1 MRDRDDYYADYDMPD
16 AYERPLTRRE
26 KKQQKKLARQAEE
39 IRIRQMAMEEKRR
52 AAAEKEAAKQARLQE
67 KQDAKMFRW
76 EEKEARKQAKRD
88 AKQAKKEAKLA
99 KKGRGTYAP
108 ETGGHSPAVS
118 SPAGKPAV
126 KSGKGAG
133 KNPGKKSGK
142 QALASRRKAKEK
154 RLSAQKSIPYREMG
168 RDGIC
173 RVQDKLYSKTIRF
186 YDINYQLAQNEDKSA
201 IFENWCDFLNYF
213 DSTIYFQLSFINHK
227 TNLTEFEKV
236 IRIEPQDD
244 DFDDVRM
251 EYAQMLKDQLSKGNN
266 GLMRTKYITFAIE
279 ADNILEARPKLE
291 RIEADILN
299 NFKVLGVRAY
309 PLNGVERLQILY
321 ETFNPQQAVPFSFQ
335 YDQLL
340 KTGLTTKD
348 FVAPTSF
355 EFKAGRYFKMGETL
369 GAVSYLQILA
379 PELTDK
385 MLAEFLDMDKNLVVN
400 LHIQSIDQMKAIKLV
415 KSKVTDINR
424 MKIEEQ
430 KKAVRSGYDMD
441 IIPSD
446 LMTYGNEAKRLL
458 EDLQSRNE
466 RMFLVTVLFL
476 NTAKSRQELDNVI
489 FQTSGIAQKY
499 NCVLRRLDYQQE
511 PGLMSSVPLGLNQV
525 PVRRAL
531 TTTSTAIF
539 VPFTTQEL
547 FMEGE
552 SLYYGLN
559 ALSNNMI
566 MVDRKKLKNPNGLI
580 LGTPGS
586 GKSFSAK
593 REICNVFFV
602 TKDDVII
609 CDPEGEYYPLIHALG
624 GQVIHIAPT
633 SHDYINP
640 MDINLDYSD
649 DDNPL
654 GFKSDFILSL
664 CELIMGSRNGIE
676 AEEKSVI
683 DRCLPIVYQKYF
695 ENPVP
700 ENMPVLGDLY
710 TTLRAQS
717 EVQAQRIATALEIY
731 VNGSLKVFNHR
742 TNVQLDNRIVCFDIK
757 DLGKQL
763 KKLGMLIVQD
773 QVWNR
778 VTLNRFAH
786 KSTRYYVDEF
796 HLLLK
801 EEQTAAYSVE
811 IWKRFRKWGG
821 IPTGIT
827 QNIKDLLASREI
839 ENIFENSDFIY
850 MLNQASGDRQILAKQ
865 LNISPYQLSYVTN
878 SGEGEGLLFYGNIII
893 PFKDRFDKNLKLY
906 AYMTTKPEEVQKR
919 KEEEE
924 KAEAKAAQEEEAVR
938 AFHRRTAEW
947 KTEELKVEPFLGKQA
962 GEEPAQ
968 ENATEPAAL
977 PAPEGAVQEA
987 ATPVVTTQVLETTA
1001 KPRRERKPF
1010 VWTPGE
1016 LEDEEYWLDA
1026 DLPEEPPD
1034 EEEPGKRFILPDD
1047 DDDET

>member
-1 MRDRDDYYADYDMPD
+1 MG
-16 AYERPLTRRE
+16 RRE
-26 KKQQKKLARQAEE
+26 EIAVDKRRKRKYRRLSRYEKKAKKAAKKQAAREAKVRKKAEKREKRKSAQRQKSASVERGVQRPGKPYPEHAARQ
-39 IRIRQMAMEEKRR
+39 K
-52 AAAEKEAAKQARLQE
+52 
-67 KQDAKMFRW
+67 
-76 EEKEARKQAKRD
+76 
-88 AKQAKKEAKLA
+88 
-99 KKGRGTYAP
+99 
-108 ETGGHSPAVS
+108 AVS
-118 SPAGKPAV
+118 STV
-126 KSGKGAG
+126 NGA
-133 KNPGKKSGK
+133 KK
-142 QALASRRKAKEK
+142 KADKKAEEK
-154 RLSAQKSIPYREMG
+154 RLSAQKSIPYREMA

-173 RVQDKLYSKTIRF
+173 RVQDKYYSKTIRF
-186 YDINYQLAQNEDKSA
+186 YDINYQLAQNEDKNA

-213 DSTIYFQLSFINHK
+213 DSSIHFQLSFINHHSNMK
-227 TNLTEFEKV
+227 EFESV
-236 IRIEPQDD
+236 IQIKPRHDA
-244 DFDDVRM
+244 FDDVRM
-251 EYAQMLKDQLSKGNN
+251 EYAQMLKNQLAKGNN
-266 GLMRTKYITFAIE
+266 GLVRTKYITFGVE
-279 ADNILEARPKLE
+279 AENIREAKPKLE
-291 RIEADILN
+291 RIETDILN
-299 NFKVLGVRAY
+299 NFKVLGVSAY
-309 PLNGVERLQILY
+309 PLDGRERLQIMY
-321 ETFNPQQAVPFSFQ
+321 ETFNPEEKVPFQFSF
-335 YDQLL
+335 DQVMRS
-340 KTGLTTKD
+340 GMGTKD
-348 FVAPTSF
+348 FIAPTSF
-355 EFKAGRYFKMGETL
+355 LFKNGKDFMMGNTI

-379 PELTDK
+379 PELTDR
-385 MLAEFLDMDKNLVVN
+385 MLAEFLDMDRNLIVN
-400 LHIQSIDQMKAIKLV
+400 LHIQSLDQMKAIKLV

-446 LMTYGNEAKRLL
+446 LNTYGGEAKRLL

-466 RMFLVTVLFL
+466 RMFLVTIVFL
-476 NTAKSRQELDNVI
+476 NTAKTKQELDNAV
-489 FQTSGIAQKY
+489 FQTAGIAQKY
-499 NCVLRRLDYQQE
+499 NCSLRRLDYMQE
-511 PGLMSSVPLGLNQV
+511 PGLMSSLPLGLNLI
-525 PVRRAL
+525 PIKRAL

-593 REICNVFFV
+593 REITNAFFV
-602 TKDDVII
+602 TQDDII
-609 CDPEGEYYPLIHALG
+609 IGDPEGEYYPLVNALG
-624 GQVIHIAPT
+624 GQVIHISPT

-683 DRCLPIVYQKYF
+683 DRCLPLVYQKYF
-695 ENPVP
+695 EAPVP
-700 ENMPVLGDLY
+700 ENMPILGDLY
-710 TTLRAQS
+710 DCLRQQK

-742 TNVQLDNRIVCFDIK
+742 TNVELNNRIVCFDIK

-778 VTLNRFAH
+778 VTVNRAAH
-786 KSTRYYVDEF
+786 KSTRYYIDEF

-850 MLNQASGDRQILAKQ
+850 MLNQAAGDRQILAKQ
-865 LNISPYQLSYVTN
+865 LNISPHQLSYVTN
-878 SGEGEGLLFYGNIII
+878 SGEGEGLIFYGSTII
-893 PFKDRFDKNLKLY
+893 PFKDKFDKSLRLY
-906 AYMTTKPEEVQKR
+906 SLMTTKVSDLEQQEGRKR
-919 KEEEE
+919 
-924 KAEAKAAQEEEAVR
+924 
-938 AFHRRTAEW
+938 
-947 KTEELKVEPFLGKQA
+947 TE
-962 GEEPAQ
+962 
-968 ENATEPAAL
+968 
-977 PAPEGAVQEA
+977 
-987 ATPVVTTQVLETTA
+987 
-1001 KPRRERKPF
+1001 
-1010 VWTPGE
+1010 
-1016 LEDEEYWLDA
+1016 
-1026 DLPEEPPD
+1026 
-1034 EEEPGKRFILPDD
+1034 
-1047 DDDET
+1047 

>member
-1 MRDRDDYYADYDMPD
+1 MSRRDRRY
-16 AYERPLTRRE
+16 RKR
-26 KKQQKKLARQAEE
+26 
-39 IRIRQMAMEEKRR
+39 EKRR
-52 AAAEKEAAKQARLQE
+52 RKLEKQRLKTELKWQKIEAKEQKKRQKRLEKEE
-67 KQDAKMFRW
+67 KKRKKL
-76 EEKEARKQAKRD
+76 EEKARKKAKRKAPKAMQPQKKPSGSAQTKND
-88 AKQAKKEAKLA
+88 SKKQ
-99 KKGRGTYAP
+99 
-108 ETGGHSPAVS
+108 
-118 SPAGKPAV
+118 
-126 KSGKGAG
+126 
-133 KNPGKKSGK
+133 
-142 QALASRRKAKEK
+142 KEK
-154 RLSAQKSIPYREMG
+154 RLSVQKTIAYREMG
-168 RDGIC
+168 KDGIC
-173 RVQDKLYSKTIRF
+173 RVKDKTYSKCIRF
-186 YDINYQLAQNEDKSA
+186 YDINYQLAQNEDKNA

-213 DSTIYFQLSFINHK
+213 DSTIQFQLSFINHK
-227 TNLTEFEKV
+227 SNMKEFEKV
-236 IRIEPQDD
+236 IRIRAQNDA
-244 DFDDVRM
+244 FDDVRM
-251 EYAQMLKDQLSKGNN
+251 EYAQMLKSQLAKGNN
-266 GLMRTKYITFAIE
+266 GLVKSKYITFSIE
-279 ADNILEARPKLE
+279 ADSIREAKPKLE

-299 NFKVLGVRAY
+299 NFKVLGVMAY
-309 PLNGVERLQILY
+309 PLNGVERLEILY
-321 ETFNPQQAVPFSFQ
+321 ETFNPDNTTPFRFDYSQ
-335 YDQLL
+335 VV
-340 KTGLTTKD
+340 KTGLGTKD

-355 EFKAGRYFKMGETL
+355 VFKSGKEFRMGDTI

-385 MLAEFLDMDKNLVVN
+385 MLAEFLDIHKNLIVN
-400 LHIQSIDQMKAIKLV
+400 LHVQSVDQMKAIKMV

-446 LMTYGNEAKRLL
+446 LNTYGGEAKRLL

-466 RMFLVTVLFL
+466 RMFLVTALFL
-476 NTAKSRQELDNVI
+476 NTAKGKQELDNAV
-489 FQTSGIAQKY
+489 FQTAGIAQKY
-499 NCVLRRLDYQQE
+499 NCVLRRLDYMQE
-511 PGLMSSVPLGLNQV
+511 EGLMSSVPLGVNYV
-525 PVRRAL
+525 PIKRAL

-547 FMEGE
+547 FMPGE

-559 ALSNNMI
+559 AISNNMI

-593 REICNVFFV
+593 REITNAYFV
-602 TKDDVII
+602 TQDDII
-609 CDPEGEYYPLIHALG
+609 IGDPEGEYYPLVHALG
-624 GQVIHIAPT
+624 GQVIHISPT
-633 SHDYINP
+633 SRDYINP
-640 MDINLDYSD
+640 MDINMDYSD

-654 GFKSDFILSL
+654 GVKSDFILSL

-710 TTLRAQS
+710 HCLRSQK
-717 EVQAQRIATALEIY
+717 EPQAQRIATALEIY
-731 VNGSLKVFNHR
+731 VNGSLKVFNHQ

-778 VTLNRFAH
+778 VTINRSAH
-786 KSTRYYVDEF
+786 KSTRYYIDEF

-827 QNIKDLLASREI
+827 QNVKDLLASREI

-850 MLNQASGDRQILAKQ
+850 MLNQAAGDRQILAKQ

-878 SGEGEGLLFYGNIII
+878 SGEGEGLLFYGSTII
-893 PFKDRFDKNLKLY
+893 PFKDKFDKSLKLY
-906 AYMTTKPEEVQKR
+906 TLMTTKPEEV
-919 KEEEE
+919 
-924 KAEAKAAQEEEAVR
+924 EARQEEMQ
-938 AFHRRTAEW
+938 
-947 KTEELKVEPFLGKQA
+947 KQ
-962 GEEPAQ
+962 
-968 ENATEPAAL
+968 
-977 PAPEGAVQEA
+977 
-987 ATPVVTTQVLETTA
+987 
-1001 KPRRERKPF
+1001 
-1010 VWTPGE
+1010 
-1016 LEDEEYWLDA
+1016 
-1026 DLPEEPPD
+1026 
-1034 EEEPGKRFILPDD
+1034 
-1047 DDDET
+1047 